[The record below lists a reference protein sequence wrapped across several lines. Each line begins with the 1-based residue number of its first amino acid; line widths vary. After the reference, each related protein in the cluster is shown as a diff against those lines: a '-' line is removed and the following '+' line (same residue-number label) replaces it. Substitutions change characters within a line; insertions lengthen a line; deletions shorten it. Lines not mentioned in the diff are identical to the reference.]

1 MTLREVEGSRPGR
14 SARSLFGIITQPD
27 LRRLLTIAS
36 RHKRALTGGAAGFF
50 LATPLSVI
58 ASLWMKTGLFPNRL
72 EMLEPALRSR
82 ASGLS
87 LVTVR
92 GVGIL
97 GGWEYEFTIREALKL
112 VAPAILFGLYLS
124 VLVAILRSG
133 DSRRVLLVRGG
144 VKPRSGAAGGVLAL
158 VGNVLA
164 TGISLTPPCIGVVT
178 TVSVLGL
185 VGFGAGVAI
194 LPYVYFLGSLIML
207 LSLVILVRKVASDAV
222 SEDRT

>member
-1 MTLREVEGSRPGR
+1 MTSMPV
-14 SARSLFGIITQPD
+14 TQPD

-36 RHKRALTGGAAGFF
+36 RHKLALAGGAAGFF

-72 EMLEPALRSR
+72 EMLEPALRPP

-87 LVTVR
+87 LVTLR
-92 GVGIL
+92 GVGVI

-112 VAPAILFGLYLS
+112 LAPAILFGLYLS
-124 VLVAILRSG
+124 VLVVILRSG
-133 DSRRVLLVRGG
+133 NARRVLLMRGG
-144 VKPRSGAAGGVLAL
+144 AKHRSGAAGSVLAL

-194 LPYVYFLGSLIML
+194 LPYVYFVGSLIML

-222 SEDRT
+222 CEDRT